1 MRVKARIEYKFPVQ
15 KGISRNTGNEWQ
27 AQEVKLRI
35 LKDDGTDSNDTI
47 LARCMVAIII
57 GSPMFEVGNT
67 GLVGLWMNAEE
78 YNGKCYQRARLN
90 SFEPV
95 EFKPAEDEHPF
106 DKQNESTEV
115 PSGDPQVAG
124 DSELPY

>member
-57 GSPMFEVGNT
+57 GSPMFEVGKT

-78 YNGKCYQRARLN
+78 YNGKCRQRAMLN
-90 SFEPV
+90 SFE
-95 EFKPAEDEHPF
+95 PAEDEHPF
-106 DKQNESTEV
+106 DKLNENTEV

>member
-15 KGISRNTGNEWQ
+15 KGVSKTTGNEWT

-35 LKDDGTDSNDTI
+35 LKDDNTDSNDTVI
-47 LARCMVAIII
+47 ARCREAIII
-57 GSPMFEVGNT
+57 SSPMFDNGKT
-67 GLVGLWMNAEE
+67 GLVGLWLNAEE
-78 YNGKCYQRARLN
+78 YNGKCYQRAMLS

-95 EFKPAEDEHPF
+95 ELKPADSDHPF
-106 DKQNESTEV
+106 EQLNNNTEN

-124 DSELPY
+124 DSDLPY